1 MAGTTFLAMA
11 VLLLSD
17 GLVYLSVRQALR
29 ANLDDALLSAARV
42 ARAEVASAV
51 HEPGG
56 SVPVHDEP
64 ALLSLPARSGY
75 EKFAQ
80 IEDGGDRVIART
92 ENLRGG
98 PLLQTDVHQE
108 ARARTGRVTFSDIIL
123 RGEHLRGI
131 YYPTRDTHGRP
142 LLTVIAVSQLPMRQ
156 ALGTLLW
163 VLALSLA
170 AGCILAALGADRLA
184 RRLTGPLGRI
194 AAAARTVGAADLGA
208 RIPAFSADRELRDV
222 TAGLNEMLARL
233 EASFAG
239 QQRFVS
245 DASHE
250 LRSPLS
256 NLRGT
261 VEVALRR
268 VRSAEEYQ
276 ETLAASLTEIERLS
290 RLVAQLLT
298 LTRAGAEQPHLSR
311 EVCDLGE
318 IAAQAAA
325 ACAARAAEA
334 GVSLRLQGS
343 EPLPVSGDRDRLREV
358 FDNLLDNAL
367 RYAPRGSVLE
377 VTRRRRG
384 GTCCLTVRDAGPGL
398 TAEEQEHVFDRFY
411 RADPS
416 RARQS
421 GGLGLG
427 LAIAKAIVEAHCGH
441 ISVESR
447 PGEGAAF
454 TTCLPAP
461 GPAPESS

>member
-17 GLVYLSVRQALR
+17 GLVYLAARQALQ
-29 ANLDDALLSAARV
+29 ANLDDALLSI
-42 ARAEVASAV
+42 ARAEVASALDG
-51 HEPGG
+51 PGG
-56 SVPVHDEP
+56 SVHVHDEP

-80 IEDGGDRVIART
+80 IEDGGDHVIART
-92 ENLRGG
+92 GNLRGG

-108 ARARTGRVTFSDIIL
+108 ARARAGRVTFSDIAL
-123 RGEHLRGI
+123 RGERLRGI
-131 YYPTRDTHGRP
+131 YYPTRDAHGRP
-142 LLTVIAVSQLPMRQ
+142 LLAIIAVSKQPLRQ
-156 ALGTLLW
+156 SLETLRWL
-163 VLALSLA
+163 LAFSLVGGCLLA
-170 AGCILAALGADRLA
+170 AVGADRLA
-184 RRLTGPLGRI
+184 RRLTGPLQQI
-194 AAAARTVGAADLGA
+194 AAAARTMGAADLGA

-222 TAGLNEMLARL
+222 TASLNEMLARL

-290 RLVAQLLT
+290 RVVTQLLT
-298 LTRAGAEQPHLSR
+298 LTRADAGQPHLSR

-334 GVSLRLQGS
+334 GVSLRVRGL

-358 FDNLLDNAL
+358 VDNLLDNAL

-377 VTRRRRG
+377 ITRRRQG

-398 TAEEQEHVFDRFY
+398 TIEEQEHVFDRFY
-411 RADPS
+411 RSDPS

-427 LAIAKAIVEAHCGH
+427 LAIAKAIVEAHCGN

-454 TTCLPAP
+454 TTCLPASA
-461 GPAPESS
+461 PAPE